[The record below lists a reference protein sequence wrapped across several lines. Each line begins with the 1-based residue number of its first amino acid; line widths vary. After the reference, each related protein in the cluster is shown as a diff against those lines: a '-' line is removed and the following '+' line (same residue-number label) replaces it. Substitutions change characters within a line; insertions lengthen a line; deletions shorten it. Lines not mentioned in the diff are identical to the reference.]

1 MVPSVGRVSSSRRP
15 DPSRPTPVGQP
26 AHGPLVSYRRALA
39 CLDDGDEVAA
49 RRAVEEGL
57 ARSWSPQCA
66 PVRECLDDLGA
77 QLDGEAALR
86 RFAARTPG
94 PRGWLAR
101 PGALADEVM
110 GLGRAH
116 LVEAVIEEIALLL
129 PAAVMRRLFDGLR
142 VAGGVACHDLLVAS
156 GAVLGGRLARAARVA
171 AGGARASSS
180 AARALAHP
188 RLAAAWCTPV
198 DPAAHQQQVIIA
210 VARDGGRVAPLV
222 CLIDDRDRQPLLRDG
237 FFLPDMV
244 PGRLD
249 REVLAPMAAAGMR
262 AGPSAAADALDRV
275 CAALHAA
282 LSAGGSIP
290 SEAHQSV
297 ITRMRRLHAAYGGSC
312 TDPSA
317 GNGPH
322 VG

>member
-1 MVPSVGRVSSSRRP
+1 MSSSRRP
-15 DPSRPTPVGQP
+15 EPSRPGP
-26 AHGPLVSYRRALA
+26 AGPRERGPLASYHRALA
-39 CLDDGDEVAA
+39 FLDGGDEVAA

-57 ARSWSPQCA
+57 ARSWTPQCA

-77 QLDGEAALR
+77 QLDGDAALR

-94 PRGWLAR
+94 PRGWIAR

-116 LVEAVIEEIALLL
+116 LMEIAIEEVAMLL
-129 PAAVMRRLFDGLR
+129 PDPVMGRLIDGLR
-142 VAGGVACHDLLVAS
+142 VAGGVACDDLLVAC
-156 GAVLGGRLARAARVA
+156 GTVLGGRLACHARAA
-171 AGGARASSS
+171 AGGARASSP
-180 AARALAHP
+180 AARALAYP
-188 RLAAAWCTPV
+188 RLAAAWSTPV
-198 DPAAHQQQVIIA
+198 DATSRQQQVIIA
-210 VARDGGRVAPLV
+210 VARDGGRVAPLL
-222 CLIDDRDRQPLLRDG
+222 CLIDDRDSGPVLRDG

-262 AGPSAAADALDRV
+262 AGPSGAADALERV
-275 CAALHAA
+275 YTALHAA
-282 LSAGGSIP
+282 LSAGGRIP

-297 ITRMRRLHAAYGGSC
+297 ITRMRRLYAACGGSC

-317 GNGPH
+317 GSGPH

>member
-1 MVPSVGRVSSSRRP
+1 MP
-15 DPSRPTPVGQP
+15 D
-26 AHGPLVSYRRALA
+26 ALASYRRALA
-39 CLDDGDEVAA
+39 CLDSGDDVAA

-57 ARSWSPQCA
+57 ARSWRPQCA

-86 RFAARTPG
+86 RFASRTPG
-94 PRGWLAR
+94 PRGWLSR
-101 PGALADEVM
+101 PGDLAREVM
-110 GLGRAH
+110 ALGRAN

-129 PAAVMRRLFDGLR
+129 PPPVLQRLITVLGTAGTAETDDLLLACAAVLDGR
-142 VAGGVACHDLLVAS
+142 A
-156 GAVLGGRLARAARVA
+156 ARAARQVA
-171 AGGARASSS
+171 VGARPVSP

-188 RLAAAWCTPV
+188 RLAAAWVASGGSPGG
-198 DPAAHQQQVIIA
+198 QQQVVLA

-222 CLIDDRDRQPLLRDG
+222 ALIDGAGNAARLRDA

-249 REVLAPMAAAGMR
+249 REVLRPMATAGLR
-262 AGPSAAADALDRV
+262 GVPVATGEALAWVSAALGSALACGR
-275 CAALHAA
+275 H
-282 LSAGGSIP
+282 IP

-297 ITRMRRLHAAYGGSC
+297 IARMRRLQAACGGSC
-312 TDPSA
+312 TDPST
-317 GNGPH
+317 GGEPV